1 MKKQWEESGL
11 TQTGR
16 LFGGMMNNIKGKKP
30 FYLSD
35 FKDAASVQILA
46 SFIFV
51 YFACL
56 TPIVTFGELLGDA
69 IGNYRKVASFN
80 TPCLEPHA
88 GFFKLLMKGI
98 FN

>member
-1 MKKQWEESGL
+1 
-11 TQTGR
+11 
-16 LFGGMMNNIKGKKP
+16 MNNIKGKKP

-56 TPIVTFGELLGDA
+56 TPIVTFGELLVNIWNHLSSVPTMQRVCDGA
-69 IGNYRKVASFN
+69 QPVAV
-80 TPCLEPHA
+80 CHL
-88 GFFKLLMKGI
+88 
-98 FN
+98 